1 MERNGRRG
9 WWTGGVRAAAV
20 GLALTAGLAACGSA
34 GGGSGT
40 TPGPTRNALAVGQSL
55 AGGTPVETLDGRPA
69 ALALGR
75 RATVVVLMATWCRYC
90 GYEDRWVVPGLVG
103 QPGVAVDLV
112 DVSPYGGIASPGP
125 QSPPFSGQD
134 HIGKKTTVAGMRSW
148 MARYAAQY
156 GLPPAVHLYVAPTDT
171 QSSWNVASYPT
182 IVLLNGSGTIRNV
195 VAGAFTS
202 PAAALRAVQQA
213 ESGT

>member
-1 MERNGRRG
+1 MKIDARGRRG
-9 WWTGGVRAAAV
+9 LRAVRHGAAAL
-20 GLALTAGLAACGSA
+20 GLLVGLAACGS
-34 GGGSGT
+34 GGGAPSSPPVARG
-40 TPGPTRNALAVGQSL
+40 GLAVGQSL
-55 AGGTPVETLDGRPA
+55 AGQKPVETLTGQPTS
-69 ALALGR
+69 LALGR

-134 HIGKKTTVAGMRSW
+134 HIGKKTTVAGMRAW

-156 GLPPAVHLYVAPTDT
+156 GLPPGVHLYVAPSET
-171 QSSWNVASYPT
+171 QASWKVASYPT
-182 IVLLNGSGTIRNV
+182 IVLLDGSGTVRRVI
-195 VAGAFTS
+195 AGAFTS
-202 PAAALRAVQQA
+202 SKAALGAVQQV

>member
-1 MERNGRRG
+1 MAG
-9 WWTGGVRAAAV
+9 
-20 GLALTAGLAACGSA
+20 AGLVLSLTACGSGGA
-34 GGGSGT
+34 GSA
-40 TPGPTRNALAVGQSL
+40 PAPSRHALAVGQSL

-112 DVSPYGGIASPGP
+112 NVSPYGGIASPGP
-125 QSPPFSGQD
+125 KTPPFSGQD
-134 HIGKKTTVAGMRSW
+134 HIGKKVTVAGMRSW

-156 GLPPAVHLYVAPTDT
+156 DLPPSVHLYVAPTST
-171 QSSWNVASYPT
+171 QARWNVASYPT

-202 PAAALRAVQQA
+202 AEAALQAVQRV